1 MSEVNVE
8 EFIKV
13 RNELAK
19 QINDPVSQLM
29 DLKNA
34 EIEQNGY
41 AIRNTKLPRKLKKKL
56 KKNRQM
62 PVLTIFQQLNV

>member
-1 MSEVNVE
+1 MN
-8 EFIKV
+8 
-13 RNELAK
+13 K
-19 QINDPVSQLM
+19 QGQEK
-29 DLKNA
+29 LKA

-62 PVLTIFQQLNV
+62 PVLTIYKRNLSRLFRSVFTITLDKEDLKNEN